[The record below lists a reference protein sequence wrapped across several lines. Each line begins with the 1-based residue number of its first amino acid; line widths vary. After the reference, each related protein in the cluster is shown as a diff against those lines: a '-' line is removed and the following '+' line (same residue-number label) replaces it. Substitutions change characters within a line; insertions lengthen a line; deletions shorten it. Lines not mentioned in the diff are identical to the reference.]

1 MKKRIKPV
9 IVILLAIVALGGGYW
24 FYRQNPDTLV
34 QLQRRLGILGEAQA
48 SETHAVSGYIEA
60 DEINL
65 AAETSGRII
74 RITLEEGDLAQ
85 RGQILVELDT
95 ALSEA
100 DVRQA
105 EARIATA
112 NAQLAKIKAGVR
124 AEEIAKA
131 EAAVAVAE
139 AAAEAAYTRWQDAIR
154 LRDNP
159 QELDRQIDAARTTA
173 ELAKLSIDYS
183 VPLKDAGEALWELG
197 QHNWEYAHERHRL
210 CADHPITGE
219 EICVNRTFPEG
230 EKRAASTAWN
240 YAGADRWEAWVDLNG
255 AVAERGDA
263 EAALNDLL
271 RLRND
276 PQEAQIGVAQA
287 EAAYKTALAEVE
299 VAKAGLEILA
309 AGPRAEQIA
318 VAEAQIRQAEASL
331 KRLNVQRDKH
341 TLVAPLAGWVVEQ
354 SAHEGEMAVPGATL
368 LTLADLTNV
377 TLTVYVPEPDVDTV
391 AIGQDVMVFVDT
403 FPDTPFTGYVTYVSD
418 EAEFTPKN
426 IQTREE
432 RTTTVFAVKIKLENE
447 DQRLKP
453 GMPADAVLSAVP
465 NL

>member
-1 MKKRIKPV
+1 MKNKIK
-9 IVILLAIVALGGGYW
+9 IVVLMLLVAALVGGGYW
-24 FYRQNPDTLV
+24 YYRQSPNLLV
-34 QLQRRLGILGEAQA
+34 ELQMRLGVLGEAQA
-48 SETHAVSGYIEA
+48 SEMYTVSGYIEA

-65 AAETSGRII
+65 AAETGGRII

-95 ALSEA
+95 ALLEV

-105 EARIATA
+105 KAKIATA
-112 NAQLAKIKAGVR
+112 KAQLAKIKAGVR

-139 AAAEAAYTRWQDAIR
+139 AAAQAAYTQWQDAIR

-159 QELDRQIDAARTTA
+159 QELDMQIDAARTAA
-173 ELAKLSIDYS
+173 ELTKLKIDYS
-183 VPLKDAGEALWELG
+183 VPLKDAGEATYELG
-197 QHNWEYAHERHRL
+197 QQNWAYTQEPHHF
-210 CADHPITGE
+210 CGTHPITGKK
-219 EICVNRTFPEG
+219 ICVNYTFKEG
-230 EKRAASTAWN
+230 EQQAASTAWN
-240 YAGADRWEAWVDLNG
+240 YAGADMWESWANLNN

-263 EAALNDLL
+263 ETALNDLL
-271 RLRND
+271 RRRND
-276 PQEAQIGVAQA
+276 PQEAQIRVAQA
-287 EAAYKTALAEVE
+287 EAVYKTARAEVE
-299 VAKAGLEILA
+299 VAKAGLEILKV
-309 AGPRAEQIA
+309 GPRAEQVA
-318 VAEAQIRQAEASL
+318 VAEAQVRQAEASL
-331 KRLNVQRDKH
+331 KALNVQRDKH
-341 TLVAPLAGWVVEQ
+341 TLAAPLAGWVVAQ
-354 SAHEGEMAVPGATL
+354 SAYEGEMAVPGVTL

-391 AIGQDVMVFVDT
+391 SIGQNVAVFVDT
-403 FPDTPFTGYVTYVSD
+403 FPDTPFTGYVTYISD

-453 GMPADAVLSAVP
+453 GMPADAVLPAGAD
-465 NL
+465 L